1 MAPNT
6 GLLAC
11 SNEVLTMIFNNPS
24 LSKKDIKS
32 LRLTSK
38 ELCPAATREFA
49 MRYIS
54 EPYVVW
60 TRDSLQTLVEV
71 CQHPIFGPQIR
82 SIGFLTTT
90 LSDGG
95 LRSRSSNLTFSIVED
110 NKNGNLARKQAS
122 IKEYGDLCI
131 EQTHLIDSGKGK
143 KLLVKA
149 LSALG
154 RPFTI
159 RVTNEPQTIDLRQV
173 LSLSKI
179 MYRYGFRPGDRVY
192 VSSDICYQTRTLFGL
207 IEEAIAEVRSGT
219 MLRSLDFFI
228 RHHYNDSI
236 MDVTGFY
243 KGMRELC
250 FDVDTATLRDG
261 NTFGALKRLLMAAPN
276 LELLTFSAGRNNK
289 RPVPLSS
296 MSLFTDILSIETT
309 YRLQVLKLQEMACS
323 LDSLQKL
330 MEIHK
335 QTLIRI
341 EFVRVMLLG
350 SWKDCLLWIRK
361 ELELVE
367 FHIEKVCNLDR
378 NKTNVQGPCTPK
390 VSKHY
395 YLPQGQ
401 GQHSRRARRPDPDSS
416 LIRGSTGLHQWNK
429 IEVVSNRSMKPI

>member
-1 MAPNT
+1 MALNA

-11 SNEVLTMIFNNPS
+11 SNEVLTMIFNNPR

-49 MRYIS
+49 MRYVS

-60 TRDSLQTLVEV
+60 TRDSLQILVEV
-71 CQHPIFGPQIR
+71 CQHPIFGPWIR

-90 LSDGG
+90 LRDGG
-95 LRSRSSNLTFSIVED
+95 LQSRTSDLTSSIIED
-110 NKNGNLARKQAS
+110 NKNGNLDRKLAS
-122 IKEYGDLCI
+122 IKEYANLYN

-179 MYRYGFRPGDRVY
+179 MYRCGFRPGDRVY
-192 VSSDICYQTRTLFGL
+192 VSSDICYQTMTLFGL

-219 MLRSLDFFI
+219 MLRALDFFI
-228 RHHYNDSI
+228 RHHYNDFI
-236 MDVTGFY
+236 MYVNGPY

-261 NTFGALKRLLMAAPN
+261 NTFVALKRLLKAAPN

-289 RPVPLSS
+289 RSVPLSS

-309 YRLQVLKLQEMACS
+309 CRLQVLNLQEMACS
-323 LDSLQKL
+323 LESLQEL
-330 MEIHK
+330 MES
-335 QTLIRI
+335 
-341 EFVRVMLLG
+341 V
-350 SWKDCLLWIRK
+350 
-361 ELELVE
+361 
-367 FHIEKVCNLDR
+367 
-378 NKTNVQGPCTPK
+378 
-390 VSKHY
+390 
-395 YLPQGQ
+395 
-401 GQHSRRARRPDPDSS
+401 
-416 LIRGSTGLHQWNK
+416 
-429 IEVVSNRSMKPI
+429 